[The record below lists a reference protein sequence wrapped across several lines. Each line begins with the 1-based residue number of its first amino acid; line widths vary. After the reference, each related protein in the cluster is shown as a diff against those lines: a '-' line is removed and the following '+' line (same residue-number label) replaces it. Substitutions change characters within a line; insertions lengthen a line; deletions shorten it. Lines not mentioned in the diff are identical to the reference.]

1 MSQNQQNGN
10 CCPEWLQT
18 TLREAAIR
26 RTLILDGNVN
36 DIFYDS
42 QQREYVSLPE
52 LLVRMFGRSE
62 SLKFSITGV
71 WDQVDGLRFS
81 DNRTRDRFQNALG
94 GTTVQANN
102 SPNNRAYDM
111 GSQGLKPAT
120 AGRLYPEPPE
130 LLAAVRQV
138 FDNENERPAFIMDY
152 SQYMVTQPDH
162 PDPSERNWILQ
173 LKKAITDSGVISMN
187 SDTLRQ
193 NKGLVVLLTT
203 NLGNIPPSLYQA
215 DPRVKLISV
224 PTPSR
229 PERKGFFSRHMDDLR
244 CEKPKSSCQAQPD
257 TTAMAGREELADI
270 LADSTDQFKM
280 VDLKQ
285 LVSLSLTTK
294 SPLLP
299 ERLLNLYRFG
309 DQSSPWEELSEDKL
323 RNVNDLLKQRVIG
336 QDEAVEHA
344 STMMIRAYLGL
355 AGLQHSS
362 KRSKPK
368 GSLFF
373 VGPTGVGKTELAK
386 AVAEFLFGD
395 ESAFIRFDMS
405 EYNHEHSDQKLIG
418 APPGYVGFEQGGQ
431 LTNAIRKRP
440 FSVLLFDEIEKAHG
454 RILDKF
460 LQILE
465 DGRLTDSKGETV
477 HFSECV
483 IIFTSNIGASTMPNT
498 DDPEEI
504 KRHFITAVEEHF
516 INTLNR
522 PEILNRLGDNIVSFN
537 KITDSSFRRTI
548 LKKKLSPLETHL
560 RERFGV
566 AIEVSENAHDSFL
579 SGAKTKDG
587 GRGLLNSLERLLI
600 NPLSRFIFDHLHQL
614 RRGRTIFVSVE
625 DDNIHFELQEG
636 SNNERIIA

>member
-1 MSQNQQNGN
+1 MSQNQQNEN
-10 CCPEWLQT
+10 YCPEWLQT

-26 RTLILDGNVN
+26 RTLILDGNVH
-36 DIFYDS
+36 DIFYDP
-42 QQREYVSLPE
+42 QQREYISLPE

-62 SLKFSITGV
+62 MLNFSITGV
-71 WDQVDGLRFS
+71 WDQADGLRFGDS
-81 DNRTRDRFQNALG
+81 RIRERFQNALG
-94 GTTVQANN
+94 GTTVQAN
-102 SPNNRAYDM
+102 SCSNNRSYDM
-111 GSQGLKPAT
+111 GSQTPKT
-120 AGRLYPEPPE
+120 ASSGRLYPEPTE
-130 LLAAVRQV
+130 LLPAVRRAI
-138 FDNENERPAFIMDY
+138 DNENEHPAFILDY
-152 SQYMVTQPDH
+152 SQYMVTQPNH
-162 PDPSERNWILQ
+162 PDPNERNWMLQ
-173 LKKAITDSGVISMN
+173 LKKAITDAGIISMN

-203 NLGNIPPSLYQA
+203 NLGKIPPLLYQA
-215 DPRVKLISV
+215 DPRIKLISV

-229 PERKGFFSRHMDDLR
+229 LERKGFFVRHTDDLR
-244 CEKPKSSCQAQPD
+244 CERPKSSCQAQPS
-257 TTAMAGREELADI
+257 TTAMVGREELVDI
-270 LADSTDQFKM
+270 LADSTDQFQM
-280 VDLKQ
+280 VDLKH
-285 LVSLSLTTK
+285 LVSLSLITK

-299 ERLLNLYRFG
+299 EKLLNLYRFG

-323 RNVNDLLKQRVIG
+323 RNVDEMLRQRVIG
-336 QDEAVEHA
+336 QDEAVEYA

-355 AGLQHSS
+355 AGLQHSG

-405 EYNHEHSDQKLIG
+405 EYNHEHSDQRLIG
-418 APPGYVGFEQGGQ
+418 APPGYIGFEQGGQ
-431 LTNAIRKRP
+431 LTNAVRKKP
-440 FSVLLFDEIEKAHG
+440 FSVILFDEIEKAHG

-483 IIFTSNIGASTMPNT
+483 IIFTSNIGASTMPDT
-498 DDPEEI
+498 DDSEEI
-504 KRHFITAVEEHF
+504 KRHFLAAVEDHF

-537 KITDSSFRRTI
+537 KITDNSFRRTI

-560 RERFGV
+560 SERFGV
-566 AIEVSENAHDSFL
+566 AIEVSENAHDNFL

-625 DDNIHFELQEG
+625 EDNIHFELQEG
-636 SNNERIIA
+636 SNNE